1 MRSARGEGG
10 KVVRPELRRVVN
22 ARPKGGVGAWQG
34 VRRGSNRSSLGL
46 ERCSRLGGRKHYGGE
61 EWEWTEQW
69 GGRGINQVREG
80 GHLARSGQ
88 HEGRVVV
95 ESGEQRGGQDQAGD

>member
-1 MRSARGEGG
+1 MPDPRVGWGHGRVLDGG
-10 KVVRPELRRVVN
+10 ATGPLWVWRDAPGWV
-22 ARPKGGVGAWQG
+22 GGNTMG
-34 VRRGSNRSSLGL
+34 
-46 ERCSRLGGRKHYGGE
+46 GGE